1 MFEWVQG
8 VQRGRHVIILWSTC
22 DLGHATHR
30 GRHVIILWSTF
41 DHSVVDM
48 RSDERRQR
56 VVLPQV
62 HASQLEGTFGCMCHF
77 ATNKTEK

>member
-1 MFEWVQG
+1 MV
-8 VQRGRHVIILWSTC
+8 VILWSTR

-30 GRHVIILWSTF
+30 GRHVIILLSTF

-62 HASQLEGTFGCMCHF
+62 QASQWEGTFGCMCHL
-77 ATNKTEK
+77 ANKTEK